1 MNRNRFKKLIQA
13 VKTGGPVYAAQKVR
27 LYVKRHLKTERKFSW
42 EDYAFEE
49 LPEPADL
56 DNKYD
61 VSVVVPTYNG
71 GSQFATML
79 ELLTKQKNC
88 GSMELVVVD
97 SGSTDGTVELCK
109 QYGVTLVQIPNEQFS
124 HSGAR
129 NLGAETAGGEILVF
143 MTQDA
148 LPSSETWL
156 SEMIAPILAGEADAV
171 SCSEEC
177 PEGTDLYYRILNY
190 GHASFVGILQEDVLG
205 SKEKCRDKESL
216 RRYASLSDVACAI
229 KRKTFLRFRHRYNFA
244 EDLDLGIRLLSC
256 GYKTK
261 LLSKTKTIHGHNRN
275 ADYYLKRAVVEKES
289 FGKIFPE
296 EKETEKA
303 EITEQRIYCSACLVA
318 EYLKQL
324 QKIDGHEM
332 TAEALVKQSSELFEK
347 VMNRADEIKEFQGF
361 SKGKAAMLTE
371 VVALCGQNSRQRKH
385 PTETDLAYSVRF
397 YLDNVADYMKFH
409 EMETLEFSV
418 EEISDCMLK
427 QFALLVGTELVKLK
441 NEEKWNQKILE
452 LIKGV

>member
-1 MNRNRFKKLIQA
+1 MNRNRFKKLIRA

-27 LYVKRHLKTERKFSW
+27 LYVKRHLKIEWKFSW
-42 EDYAFEE
+42 EDYEFEE
-49 LPEPADL
+49 LPEPTNL
-56 DNKYD
+56 DNKFD

-71 GSQFATML
+71 GPQFAIML

-88 GSMELVVVD
+88 GSVELVVVD

-129 NLGAETAGGEILVF
+129 NLGAETAKGEILVF

-148 LPSSETWL
+148 LPSSEEWL
-156 SEMIAPILAGEADAV
+156 SEMIAPILTGEADAV

-177 PEGTDLYYRILNY
+177 PEGTDLYYKILNF
-190 GHASFVGILQEDVLG
+190 GHASFVGNLQEDVLG

-229 KRKTFLRFRHRYNFA
+229 RRKTFLRFRHRYNFA

-256 GYKTK
+256 GYRTK
-261 LLSKTKTIHGHNRN
+261 LLFKTKVIHGHNRD
-275 ADYYLKRAVVEKES
+275 ADYYLKRAAVEKES
-289 FGKIFPE
+289 FGNIFPE

-303 EITEQRIYCSACLVA
+303 EITERRIYLSACLVA

-324 QKIDGHEM
+324 QKMNCHEM
-332 TAEALVKQSSELFEK
+332 TTEVFVKNASDLFEK
-347 VMNRADEIKEFQGF
+347 VMNRAKDINEFEGFGKE
-361 SKGKAAMLTE
+361 KVLLLTE
-371 VVALCGQNSRQRKH
+371 VVALCGQSGKQRKH
-385 PTETDLAYSVRF
+385 PTETELAYSVRF

-409 EMETLEFSV
+409 GIAKIEYSMEELC
-418 EEISDCMLK
+418 DCMLK
-427 QFALLVGTELVKLK
+427 QFALMVGTELVKLK